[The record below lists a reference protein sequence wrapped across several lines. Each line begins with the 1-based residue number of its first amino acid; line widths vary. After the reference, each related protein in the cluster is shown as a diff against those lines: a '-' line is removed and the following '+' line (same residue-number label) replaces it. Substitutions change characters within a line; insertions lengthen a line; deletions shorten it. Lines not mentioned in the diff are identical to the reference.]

1 MQTKLSKKYVL
12 SYMDSLRLPG
22 AKSKFLE
29 LLALT
34 DSVNL
39 TQTEFVGLML
49 KTEVSTR
56 RERRVERLLKESG
69 LRRNAAFLTA
79 RPENVMYGDR
89 GLNKD
94 VVERLVSCD

>member
-1 MQTKLSKKYVL
+1 MKNQITKEYVL
-12 SYMDSLRLPG
+12 ACMDSLRLPG

-29 LLALT
+29 LLSSP

-39 TQTEFVGLML
+39 TQTEFIGVML
-49 KTEVSTR
+49 KTEVTTR

-79 RPENVMYGDR
+79 RLENVIYENR